1 MKCSSVFL
9 PSGSVCAAWKGSEA
23 RWLAPDR
30 PRGPRGSGGSR
41 RVPTL
46 PFLLDHRVAC
56 ITPRM
61 PLAERKG
68 LVLF

>member
-1 MKCSSVFL
+1 M
-9 PSGSVCAAWKGSEA
+9 
-23 RWLAPDR
+23 WLAPDR
-30 PRGPRGSGGSR
+30 PRGSGGSR

-46 PFLLDHRVAC
+46 PFLLDHRVAY
-56 ITPRM
+56 ITPRT